1 MKSEDEKT
9 HDETNSRHLS
19 AQSSPTDLVSCTG
32 HHRMNWWKTSNWTES
47 SRNFSHCCETHRFIR
62 CVEGVW
68 QHCKKRYELD
78 EHRLT
83 RCYGESSTATI
94 RWSTGHYSAT
104 NMYAPILVVCIKHW
118 LRWCVE
124 QAADKAKTR
133 SGNHRQKALI
143 LVVLLRRTC
152 TARVGEV
159 NAHPK

>member
-68 QHCKKRYELD
+68 QHCKKRYELE

-94 RWSTGHYSAT
+94 GGARVTTALQTCMHRFLWCASSIG
-104 NMYAPILVVCIKHW
+104 
-118 LRWCVE
+118 WCVE